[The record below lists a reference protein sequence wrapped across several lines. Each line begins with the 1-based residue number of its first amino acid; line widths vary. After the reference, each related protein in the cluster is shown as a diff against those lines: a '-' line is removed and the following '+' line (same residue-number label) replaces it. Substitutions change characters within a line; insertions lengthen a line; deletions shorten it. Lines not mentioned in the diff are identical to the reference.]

1 MSKMTSSCVLLFFMC
16 PSRLHVSFS
25 LSVQEA
31 LGAESVS
38 DCVLSFV
45 EMLLPVLLGLLK
57 AVDPAQ
63 GDAHLRKHC
72 GRITH
77 VTRLLLNILYLTAP
91 LCCSCVCVCVF
102 LFVLK
107 P

>member
-1 MSKMTSSCVLLFFMC
+1 MC
-16 PSRLHVSFS
+16 PSLLHVSFSSSCILLS

-77 VTRLLLNILYLTAP
+77 VISLLLNILYLTAP
-91 LCCSCVCVCVF
+91 LCCSCVCVF

-107 P
+107 L